1 MPGAKRYLGILE
13 RRVSPERGHPQMLPA
28 LHPLDFGLHPPFQ
41 RRQAPDGSALC
52 TEGRGLHSSASSPRW
67 RRRGKVEAV
76 QCVGSWVPRLGFL
89 LLSRELETKPA
100 QPGPTLSCSSAEA
113 VVPGK
118 GLGGRQGVGNTTESA
133 RTRAQRGA
141 TSITPNL
148 VPSSRGPCPPAP
160 QGAEGAQH

>member
-41 RRQAPDGSALC
+41 RRQAQDGSALC

-160 QGAEGAQH
+160 QGAEVAQH